1 MRVSRA
7 HSIADDLRS
16 KITTGQLQPGQRL
29 PAETELATRY
39 GVSTATLR
47 NALGTLQAEGLV
59 EKIHGRGNFVHPPLR
74 RTTYVGGWGTLDPR
88 TAADAAQ
95 RVTIR
100 TTKTTAPKEHPAAL
114 LARPEGTALTEILC
128 LTYDGEVP
136 HGLARTYVPH
146 DTTSPPNALG
156 TVTADAPCQG
166 PAARFAVLT
175 PPPAEVRETVC
186 ARLPTPDEASTLRIR
201 PTTTVLAITRTTTDA
216 TGLIV
221 EAAQLV
227 FPADRVAAVFT
238 SHLLDDA
245 EESQTR
251 P

>member
-7 HSIADDLRS
+7 HGIADDLRS
-16 KITTGQLQPGQRL
+16 QITTGQLQAAQRL
-29 PAETELATRY
+29 PSEAELATRY

-47 NALGTLQAEGLV
+47 NALGILQAEGLV
-59 EKIHGRGNFVHPPLR
+59 EKIHGRGNFVRRPLR

-100 TTKTTAPKEHPAAL
+100 TTKTADTSEHPAAL
-114 LARPEGTALTEILC
+114 LARPAGTVLTEILC
-128 LTYDGEVP
+128 ITYDGEVP
-136 HGLARTYVPH
+136 HGLARTCIPH
-146 DTTSPPNALG
+146 DTASPPDALG
-156 TVTADAPCQG
+156 LVADNAPHQG

-186 ARLPTPDEASTLRIR
+186 SRLPTPDEASTLHIR
-201 PTTTVLAITRTTTDA
+201 PTTTVLVITRTTTDA
-216 TGLIV
+216 AGLTV

-227 FPADRVAAVFT
+227 FPADRVNAVFT
-238 SHLLDDA
+238 SHLLDNAD
-245 EESQTR
+245 ERQPR